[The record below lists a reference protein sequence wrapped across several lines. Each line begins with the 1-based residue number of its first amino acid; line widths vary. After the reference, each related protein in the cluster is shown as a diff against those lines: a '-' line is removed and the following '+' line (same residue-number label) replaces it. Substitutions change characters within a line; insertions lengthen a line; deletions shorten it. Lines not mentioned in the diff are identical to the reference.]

1 MAVAAGVVLDA
12 EGAEAPSAERML
24 AEALEAN
31 RQLSELA
38 DGLIEDNAL
47 LREQV
52 ARLAARDAERDA
64 ELARLRADFAVLQ
77 RMLFGRSSEKSR
89 PEPPADGDDNAAG
102 DGGQD
107 RERRGAPGKKRGPGA
122 RSGRRDYPRLPRL
135 EVFWDFPDGG
145 YCCPECGEPFTPLGD
160 HLSGEQLDWQV
171 IVRLVAHC
179 RRRYRRAC
187 DCRVPATVM
196 APGPPKAIGKGLFTN
211 GFIAMLLTERFA
223 AGRSM
228 NSLVTGLGRQGAEIS
243 PATLAGT
250 CAQAGALLVPLADA
264 VTERSRGSWHLHAD
278 ETTWRVFAP
287 RDGDGPAKWWLWV
300 FLGPDTVCFV
310 MDPTRSGAVLA
321 RHAGLDGETGQLT
334 DGEDGPRRLVISS
347 DFYKVYESAGK
358 KADGLVNLYCWAHLR
373 RHVVRAGDANP
384 VQLGHWT
391 DAWLSRIRDLY
402 AAHDELMAAWA
413 GTAAPAPQENQA
425 AAGRLEKAYAAWDDA
440 ITVIDEA
447 RKKQMQAPGLQEP
460 AKKALATLDREWD
473 GLAAHRDYPMVSL
486 DNNAAERMI
495 RGPVVTRKNARGSHN
510 GDTARNA
517 AVIWTVTG
525 TAQMA
530 GLNIL
535 TYLTAYLDECG
546 RNGGKPLTGPALERF
561 LPWNAS
567 PEHLRTWAQPPP
579 DG

>member
-1 MAVAAGVVLDA
+1 
-12 EGAEAPSAERML
+12 ML

-52 ARLAARDAERDA
+52 ARLAERDAERDA
-64 ELARLRADFAVLQ
+64 ELDRLRADFAVLQ

-89 PEPPADGDDNAAG
+89 PEPPAGGDDNAAG
-102 DGGQD
+102 GGGQD
-107 RERRGAPGKKRGPGA
+107 RERRGAAGKKRGPGA
-122 RSGRRDYPRLPRL
+122 RAGRRDYSRLPRL

-160 HLSGEQLDWQV
+160 HLPGEQLDWQV

-179 RRRYRRAC
+179 RRRCRRAC

-264 VTERSRGSWHLHAD
+264 ITGRSRGSWHLHAD

-310 MDPTRSGAVLA
+310 MDRTRSGAVLA
-321 RHAGLDGETGQLT
+321 RHAGLDEQTGQLT

-358 KADGLVNLYCWAHLR
+358 KADGLVNLYCRAHLR

-384 VQLGHWT
+384 AQLGHWT
-391 DAWLSRIRDLY
+391 DAWLGRIRDLY
-402 AAHDELMAAWA
+402 GAHDELMAAWA
-413 GTAAPAPQENQA
+413 GTAAPAPQEKQA

-447 RKKQMQAPGLQEP
+447 RKKQMAAPGLQEP

-579 DG
+579 AG

>member
-1 MAVAAGVVLDA
+1 
-12 EGAEAPSAERML
+12 ML

-52 ARLAARDAERDA
+52 ARLAERDAERDA
-64 ELARLRADFAVLQ
+64 ELERLRADFAVLQ

-89 PEPPADGDDNAAG
+89 PEPPAGGDDNAAG
-102 DGGQD
+102 GGGQD
-107 RERRGAPGKKRGPGA
+107 RERRGAAGKKRGPGA
-122 RSGRRDYPRLPRL
+122 RAGRRDYSRLPRL

-160 HLSGEQLDWQV
+160 HLPGEQLDWQV

-264 VTERSRGSWHLHAD
+264 ITGRSRGSWHLHAD

-310 MDPTRSGAVLA
+310 MDRTRSGAVLA
-321 RHAGLDGETGQLT
+321 RHAGLDEQTGQLT

-391 DAWLSRIRDLY
+391 DAWLGRIRDLY
-402 AAHDELMAAWA
+402 GAHDELMAAWA
-413 GTAAPAPQENQA
+413 GTAAPAPQEKQA

-447 RKKQMQAPGLQEP
+447 RKKQMAAPGLQEP

-579 DG
+579 AG